1 MPTTEELLA
10 AVSDLAGDGFV
21 RRHVLQQRF
30 PRVAGRDF
38 HRALNRAVN
47 GGFLIG
53 RRVDGSAHLAIAS
66 EGWAMLGP
74 LASRQSAGSP
84 R

>member
-1 MPTTEELLA
+1 MPTTEDLLA

-30 PRVAGRDF
+30 PRVESRDF
-38 HRALNRAVN
+38 RRALNRAVN
-47 GGFLIG
+47 GGFLIS
-53 RRVDGSAHLAIAS
+53 RRFEGSAHLAIAA

-74 LASRQSAGSP
+74 LASRRSADSS